1 MFNHLK
7 NCIVRRLYGWV
18 YLQHILK
25 YALNPRI
32 SYTNNISLQLSIII
46 VNYNVKYFLEQCLHS
61 VQKACAGIK
70 AEIFVVDNNS
80 TDGSKEYLSDRFKGV
95 IFKWSTTNNG
105 FGKAS
110 NSVLKEARGEY
121 ILFLNPD
128 CIVPEDCFEK
138 CLSFFQ
144 QQKNAGALG
153 VRMVDGSGCFLK
165 ESKRGFP
172 APFTSFFKM
181 MGLAALFPSSKIFA
195 RYYAGHLP
203 QKQNNEVEVLS
214 GAFMML
220 SKKAIEATGGFDE
233 NFFMYGE
240 DIDLSYRIRLA
251 GMANYYFA
259 GTGIL
264 HFKGESTQK
273 ISAGYVKHFYGAM
286 RLFVK
291 KHYSHHKKT
300 LWVMNGAISLGIAMA
315 RVKIK
320 INKKQDPVKTWA
332 AIVPTAVLAGQKK
345 FNDCL
350 EIIKYAEPPLLL
362 AGRIAV
368 KENDK
373 DASIGHLKDIKSI
386 IKNNNIGQLLFCE
399 GELSYSA
406 IIAQLEN
413 IQGKTV
419 FLFHAAGSNSIVGSS
434 NKNSKGIF
442 IVKP

>member
-1 MFNHLK
+1 M
-7 NCIVRRLYGWV
+7 
-18 YLQHILK
+18 
-25 YALNPRI
+25 
-32 SYTNNISLQLSIII
+32 QLSIII

-95 IFKWSTTNNG
+95 IFKWNTTNNG

-144 QQKNAGALG
+144 LQKNGGALG
-153 VRMVDGSGCFLK
+153 VRMLDGSGRFLK

-181 MGLAALFPSSKIFA
+181 MGLAALFSTSKIFA

-220 SKKAIEATGGFDE
+220 SKKAVEVTGGFDE

-259 GTGIL
+259 GTSIL

-286 RLFVK
+286 RMFVK
-291 KHYSHHKKT
+291 KHYTHHKKT
-300 LWVMNGAISLGIAMA
+300 VFVMNMAISMGIAMA
-315 RVKIK
+315 RVKRK
-320 INKKQDPVKTWA
+320 IIKKQEPVKALSSTLS
-332 AIVPTAVLAGQKK
+332 TAVLACQKK

-350 EIIKYAEPPLLL
+350 EIIKYAEPPVLL

-373 DASIGHLKDIKSI
+373 DASIGNLKDIKSI
-386 IKNNNIGQLLFCE
+386 IKKKDIGQLLFCE
-399 GELSYSA
+399 GDLSFSS

-413 IQGKTV
+413 IQGKTI
-419 FLFHAAGSNSIVGSS
+419 FLFHAEGSNSIVGS
-434 NKNSKGIF
+434 NDKNSKGIF
-442 IVKP
+442 IAKP